1 MAIKTDNALRLL
13 VIEDSVEDAESLVSM
28 LRNGGIVVRP
38 TRPEDQEDFEEAVA
52 KQSFDLVLANANARS
67 VPLGTVQD
75 LIQSIG
81 KDLPLITVL
90 QQATAEQI
98 VDMLKKGVRDVVFRG
113 NPEHVQLVV
122 RREFESLRTR
132 RSLRRLEVSLRET
145 EKRAAALLDS
155 SRDPIT
161 YVHEGM
167 HVYAN
172 RAYLEM
178 FNFEEFNEI
187 EGTPILDMVAP
198 AAAERL
204 KALLRGLSKGEKP
217 PAQLQIVAQKPH
229 GGESFD
235 AVMEFSEASI
245 DGEPC
250 TQIVFRQQSANPEL
264 VKQLEGLKTQDLVTG
279 LLNRQAFN
287 DALDDAI
294 AAAQQGR
301 GERMLILI
309 EIDRFKGALDQVGMG
324 GADLILGD
332 TAQVIRAKLSE
343 ADQAGRIGDHTFV
356 ALLKES
362 TLKECEA
369 RAQVLRKAIE
379 DHLFETGK
387 QSINLTASLGVT
399 TIGERTRNTSEV
411 MGHATAAC
419 KAAQDAGGNQVRV
432 HDPRA
437 KDREA
442 EERNAHWVAL
452 VKDAI
457 ARNHFVLFYQPIV
470 SLHGETGEFYE
481 VLLRMQSPRGEI
493 LPKDFMPPA
502 EAAGLLPQIDRWVIE
517 RAIDILAERRRTGT
531 KTTFFIKITPQ
542 SLEEP
547 TLLPWLANKL
557 KAVRLAGEAL
567 VFEMPESKAQT
578 SLRAA
583 RTFQQGLAQLHCG
596 FALEQF
602 GSGIQSFQML
612 KHLPANYLKIDR
624 SFMTELAKTPEN
636 QQKVKEITDQAHAAG
651 RLTIAEFVED
661 AASMSIL
668 WQCGV
673 NFVQGNFLQEPEKV
687 LAYDFNG

>member
-1 MAIKTDNALRLL
+1 MALKSDNALRLL

-38 TRPEDQEDFEEAVA
+38 IRPEDQEDFEEAMG
-52 KQSFDLVLANANARS
+52 KQSFDLVLANAQAKS
-67 VPLGTVQD
+67 VPLNTVQD
-75 LIQSIG
+75 SIHSVG
-81 KDLPLITVL
+81 KDLPLIAVVSSANPD
-90 QQATAEQI
+90 QV
-98 VDMLKKGVRDVVFRG
+98 VDLMRKGARDVVFRG
-113 NPEHVQLVV
+113 NQDHVQMVV
-122 RREFESLRTR
+122 RREFEALRTR
-132 RSLRRLEVSLRET
+132 RALRRLEVSLRET
-145 EKRAAALLDS
+145 EKRCAALLDS

-178 FNFEEFNEI
+178 FKLAEFDEI

-198 AAAERL
+198 AAADKL
-204 KALLRGLSKGEKP
+204 KALLRSLSKGDKP
-217 PAQLQIVAQKPH
+217 PAQLEILAQKPH
-229 GGESFD
+229 SGETFD
-235 AVMEFSEASI
+235 AVMEFSDASI
-245 DGEPC
+245 EGEPC
-250 TQIVFRQQSANPEL
+250 TQIVFRQQSSNPEL

-287 DALDDAI
+287 DALDDGI

-301 GERMLILI
+301 GERMLICI
-309 EIDRFKGALDQVGMG
+309 ELDRFKAALEQVGMG
-324 GADLILGD
+324 GADMLLGD
-332 TAQVIRAKLSE
+332 SAQVIRGKLKST
-343 ADQAGRIGDHTFV
+343 DQVGRVSDHTFMV
-356 ALLKES
+356 LSADK
-362 TLKECEA
+362 TLKECELHA
-369 RAQVLRKAIE
+369 HVLRKAIE

-387 QSINLTASLGVT
+387 QSINLTASIGVT
-399 TIGERTRNTSEV
+399 TIGERTKNSQEV
-411 MGHATAAC
+411 TALATAAC
-419 KAAQDAGGNQVRV
+419 KAAIDAGGNQVRV

-437 KDREA
+437 TDREA

-452 VKDAI
+452 VKEAI
-457 ARNHFVLFYQPIV
+457 AKNQFVLFYQPIV
-470 SLHGETGEFYE
+470 SLHGETGEYYE

-502 EAAGLLPQIDRWVIE
+502 ESAGLLPAIDRWVIE

-531 KTTFFIKITPQ
+531 KTTFFIKITPN
-542 SLEEP
+542 SLDDP
-547 TLLPWLANKL
+547 TLLPWLSNKL
-557 KAVRLAGEAL
+557 KSVRLQGDAI

-578 SLRAA
+578 ALKAA
-583 RTFQQGLAQLHCG
+583 RTFQQGIAQLRCG

-602 GSGIQSFQML
+602 GSGLQSFQML

-624 SFMTELAKTPEN
+624 SFMTDLPKNPEN
-636 QQKVKEITDQAHAAG
+636 QQKVREITDQAHATG

-687 LAYDFNG
+687 LSYDFS

>member
-1 MAIKTDNALRLL
+1 MATKSDNALRLL

-38 TRPEDQEDFEEAVA
+38 TRPEDQEDFEEAMR
-52 KQSFDLVLANANARS
+52 KQPFDLVLANAAAKS
-67 VPLGTVQD
+67 VSLSKVQD
-75 LIQSIG
+75 AIHSIG
-81 KDLPLITVL
+81 KDLPLIAVVS
-90 QQATAEQI
+90 QASTEQL
-98 VDMLKKGVRDVVFRG
+98 VELLRKGARDVVFRG
-113 NPEHVQLVV
+113 NQEHVQIVV
-122 RREFESLRTR
+122 RREFESLHAR
-132 RSLRRLEVSLRET
+132 RALRRLEVSLRET
-145 EKRAAALLDS
+145 EKRCAALLDS

-172 RAYLEM
+172 RAYLDL
-178 FNFEEFNEI
+178 FNFGELDEI

-198 AAAERL
+198 EAAD
-204 KALLRGLSKGEKP
+204 KFKVLLRGLSRGEKP
-217 PAQLQIVAQKPH
+217 PAQLEIRAQKPQ

-235 AVMEFSEASI
+235 AVMEFSEAAV

-250 TQIVFRQQSANPEL
+250 TQIVFRQQASNPEL

-287 DALDDAI
+287 DVLDDGI
-294 AAAQQGR
+294 NAATQGR
-301 GERMLILI
+301 GERMLLYV
-309 EIDRFKGALDQVGMG
+309 EVDRFKLALEQVGMG
-324 GADLILGD
+324 GADLLLGD
-332 TAQVIRAKLSE
+332 TAQVIRKTLVE
-343 ADQAGRIGDHTFV
+343 GDQAGRVGDHTFMV
-356 ALLKES
+356 LCRDM

-369 RAQVLRKAIE
+369 RAQQLRKAIE

-387 QSINLTASLGVT
+387 QSINLTASIGVT
-399 TIGERTRNTSEV
+399 TIGERSKNSTEV
-411 MGHATAAC
+411 TALAAAAC
-419 KAAQDAGGNQVRV
+419 KAASEAGGNQVRV

-442 EERNAHWVAL
+442 EERSAHWVAL

-457 ARNHFVLFYQPIV
+457 AKNHFVLFYQPIV
-470 SLHGETGEFYE
+470 SLHGESGEFYE

-502 EAAGLLPQIDRWVIE
+502 ESAGLLPAIDRWVIE

-531 KTTFFIKITPQ
+531 KTTFFIKITPN
-542 SLEEP
+542 SLDDP
-547 TLLPWLANKL
+547 TLLPWLSNKL
-557 KAVRLAGEAL
+557 KAVRLQGDAI

-578 SLRAA
+578 SLKAA
-583 RTFQQGLAQLHCG
+583 RAFQQGLAQLHCG

-624 SFMTELAKTPEN
+624 SFMTDLPKSPEN

-687 LAYDFNG
+687 LSYDFNG